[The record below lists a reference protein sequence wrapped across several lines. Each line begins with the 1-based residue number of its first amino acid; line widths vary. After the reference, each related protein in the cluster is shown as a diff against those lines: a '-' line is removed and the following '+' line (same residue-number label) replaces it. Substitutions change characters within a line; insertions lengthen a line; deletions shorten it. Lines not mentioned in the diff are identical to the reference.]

1 MQKTAEESGDL
12 IGNEIADK
20 ITKASKNKLEE
31 EEAKH
36 EAEILKED
44 IYLQKKRLQ
53 VIDESRIV

>member
-31 EEAKH
+31 EAKH

-44 IYLQKKRLQ
+44 KYLQKKRQQ
-53 VIDESRIV
+53 VIGELRIV